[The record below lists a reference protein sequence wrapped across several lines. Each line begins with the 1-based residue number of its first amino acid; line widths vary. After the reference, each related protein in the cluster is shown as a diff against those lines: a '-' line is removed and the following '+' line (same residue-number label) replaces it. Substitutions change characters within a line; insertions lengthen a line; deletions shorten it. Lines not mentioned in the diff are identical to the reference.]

1 MKTLACY
8 LLRDRF
14 FLIARDILNKNVY
27 AVLLNELQIIKVLLI
42 DINFTADLLFAF
54 REVHIADVHVVERDT
69 AFEQLSDRLRGAAN
83 QEYLLVRRGLTDDV
97 DGFFYREEADTET
110 VGFCGDTH

>member
-14 FLIARDILNKNVY
+14 FLIAGDILNKNVY
-27 AVLLNELQIIKVLLI
+27 AVFLNELQVLKILFI

-54 REVHIADVHVVERDT
+54 REVHVAHVHVVKRNT
-69 AFEQLSDRLRGAAN
+69 AFEQLSDRLWRAAN
-83 QEYLLVRRGLTDDV
+83 QEYLLVWRGLTDDV
-97 DGFFYREEADTET
+97 DRFSIEKKRIPKP
-110 VGFCGDTH
+110 